1 MGTLHI
7 GNLRDAALGS
17 RAILSIINFVEGGTS
32 MSVRRAKSFIVCLVI
47 AVFFIGT
54 ISAVAGAADQKAKIP
69 TEPIKIGF
77 VVPLSGVAATLSPN
91 AGINAELAGEY
102 MNKYEKGILGRPVK
116 LIIYDEKNAQNAV
129 EVFGKLVEND
139 KVEAILGILSSSI
152 GLAVAP
158 QVEAKWKIPT
168 LLLESTT
175 MALFTKVIPNPT
187 YVYRIGPDDVMESIT
202 HVTAV
207 LKEKPDVKT
216 IAIGAPDYEWGH
228 DVVKRFQEI
237 MQKFKPD
244 VKFVYTF
251 FHPFGEA
258 GPNFSAYITNVM
270 QHKPDVYVGYSWGSD
285 GVAWHNQAEALG
297 LYRRVPLVF
306 DIFSGTAKGEMA
318 REGVLGETRGG
329 NGTFPPY
336 ILGYPNSKFTPMI
349 LEKTGVLP
357 THGMDIHMLTGL
369 LYLKKAYEK
378 VYDLTG
384 QYPTPA
390 MVAKMLDGLSIMGPD
405 GLSSMINH
413 QSSAPGMA
421 VGRLHKEKGT
431 WVMKDMKMVPDY
443 LRIVPPWMTVEQF
456 INSLDKL
463 PK

>member
-1 MGTLHI
+1 ML
-7 GNLRDAALGS
+7 AKSAK
-17 RAILSIINFVEGGTS
+17 SII
-32 MSVRRAKSFIVCLVI
+32 MCLVV
-47 AVFFIGT
+47 AGFLMAA
-54 ISAVAGAADQKAKIP
+54 ISADAVAADQKAKIP

-91 AGINAELAGEY
+91 AGINAGLAVDY
-102 MNKYEKGILGRPVK
+102 INKYEKGILGRPVK
-116 LIIYDEKNAQNAV
+116 AIIYDEKNAQNAV

-139 KVEAILGILSSSI
+139 KVEAILGLLSSSS

-158 QVEAKWKIPT
+158 QVETKWKIPT
-168 LLLESTT
+168 LFLESTT

-187 YVYRIGPDDVMESIT
+187 YVYRIGPDDVMQSMA

-207 LKEKPDVKT
+207 LKEKPNLKT

-285 GVAWHNQAEALG
+285 GVAWHNQAEAMG
-297 LYRRVPLVF
+297 LYKRVPLVF
-306 DIFSGTAKGEMA
+306 DVFSGTAKGEMA
-318 REGVLGETRGG
+318 REGVLGETRAG

-336 ILGYPNSKFTPMI
+336 VLGYPNSKLTPMI

-357 THGMDIHMLTGL
+357 TYGMDIHMLTGL

-421 VGRLHKEKGT
+421 VGRLHKEKNV
-431 WVMKDMKMVPDY
+431 WVMKDMIFVPDY

-463 PK
+463 GR